1 MKPSTEDL
9 HKKHISGYTI
19 NEISQETGISRWAL
33 YKRFQRMKN
42 SESTQENNSEED
54 TILKNIISNT
64 NEFQTRINKWSDT
77 ILAILFLASIFVVFF
92 LYRKYNSEKIRKS
105 TE

>member
-1 MKPSTEDL
+1 MKSSTEDL
-9 HKKHISGYTI
+9 HEKHISGYTI
-19 NEISQETGISRWAL
+19 NEISQETGISRWTL

-77 ILAILFLASIFVVFF
+77 ILAILYLASIFVVFF